1 MNISRNMALSM
12 AGAPPKTPTR
22 TSSLSSHSI
31 SRPASASSHFS
42 LYKGLSDRPFGWK
55 NRRSSKLPTLGST
68 ASDMSVRRW
77 DGAARSSKEWDGLR
91 RDPELWY
98 PDGNCLVHLYGRGQ
112 SRRGPAFKL
121 PMEALIQANCYPLIK
136 RFLFEDLDESAIS
149 DISSQ
154 DGSNFTQDSKKTYEL
169 YIPAPADVERGEAFL
184 YHTATRNLFAW
195 IFGKPLVGNHLG
207 GALVGLLNSMVE
219 FRSLGEDNIEAIMD
233 YMDEEGYADM
243 RNSPDHAL
251 AILFF
256 AEHFHFKDLW
266 IDAFAH
272 CSGMNERLPNS
283 PGFEFMSRTAR
294 AFVTRSRFEMDMR
307 LDACGRR
314 LSSFL
319 SEDLSDAHLGLSSGA
334 RAHLDKFRS
343 FLQSYYIAKL
353 GYYPPAP
360 TEAGSAAFPKPIYS
374 QMCTEFQKLYDFLV
388 DPSCTTEDC
397 NLPISRQGGICVLQ
411 NVQAFDQRHKYLPLL
426 HPLPLLPEVEDSAS
440 AKLSL
445 NRRFSFAPK
454 ADKMKPDPRLVT
466 FSSLSKATNRTNQS
480 LLECSLVRAY
490 RGFEKDCVFSPSKAD
505 KHDKLSFTDARKVR
519 WILVYS
525 ILQTL
530 LSVTRVPE
538 QVRDTQN
545 VPYSLSVLVAGCPPW
560 KGERPYETLIRT
572 QTDQTRE
579 DFQAAQDKPMAQTAP
594 VTPMEIKPD
603 IDYFA
608 QHHKADHAR
617 KGNDGSVPTNSTTA
631 SKKNSVR
638 RALSTLGNMP
648 ELRHPRPQRA
658 SYHEILVHGYGN
670 GTNKVSITAE
680 PVPTGDELS
689 PASPRKSSESG
700 SSLDLSSRWSHTDAE
715 SPTTSLSSNSRRGS
729 DASIKEFLDRPLTA
743 PSHIRMFSTSS
754 SVYSTSVSDDMQEL
768 QPGPLVMKSPVPV
781 QDDVMRV
788 TKEVTVSW
796 EGERNGPANE
806 ELLEYLN
813 TA

>member
-1 MNISRNMALSM
+1 
-12 AGAPPKTPTR
+12 
-22 TSSLSSHSI
+22 
-31 SRPASASSHFS
+31 
-42 LYKGLSDRPFGWK
+42 
-55 NRRSSKLPTLGST
+55 
-68 ASDMSVRRW
+68 MSVRRW
-77 DGAARSSKEWDGLR
+77 DGATRSSKEWDGLR

-98 PDGNCLVHLYGRGQ
+98 QNGNCLVHLYGRGQ
-112 SRRGPAFKL
+112 SRRGPAFKV
-121 PMEALIQANCYPLIK
+121 PMDALIQANCYPLIK
-136 RFLFEDLDESAIS
+136 RFLVEDLDESPVS
-149 DISSQ
+149 DTSSQ
-154 DGSNFTQDSKKTYEL
+154 NGSYFTQDKNKTYEL
-169 YIPAPADVERGEAFL
+169 YIPAPPDVERGEAFL
-184 YHTATRNLFAW
+184 YHTATRNIFAW
-195 IFGKPLVGNHLG
+195 VFVKSLVGNHLG

-219 FRSLGEDNIEAIMD
+219 FRSVGEDNIEAIMD
-233 YMDEEGYADM
+233 YMDKEGYADM

-272 CSGMNERLPNS
+272 CSGMNEELPNS
-283 PGFEFMSRTAR
+283 PGFEFISRTSR
-294 AFVTRSRFEMDMR
+294 ALVTRSRFEMDMR

-314 LSSFL
+314 LATFL
-319 SEDLSDAHLGLSSGA
+319 LDDLSDAHLGLSSGA

-343 FLQSYYIAKL
+343 FLQSYFIAKF
-353 GYYPPAP
+353 GYYPPAAAEP
-360 TEAGSAAFPKPIYS
+360 GSAAFPKPIYS

-388 DPSCTTEDC
+388 DPSCTTEDS

-426 HPLPLLPEVEDSAS
+426 HPLPLLPEMGDSAS

-445 NRRFSFAPK
+445 NRRFSFALK
-454 ADKMKPDPRLVT
+454 VDKMKPDPRLVT
-466 FSSLSKATNRTNQS
+466 FSSLSKATNRTDQS

-490 RGFEKDCVFSPSKAD
+490 RGFEKDCVFSPTKAD
-505 KHDKLSFTDARKVR
+505 KSDKLSFTDARKVR
-519 WILVYS
+519 WILVYA

-530 LSVTRVPE
+530 LSATRVPE

-545 VPYSLSVLVAGCPPW
+545 VSYGLSVLIAGCPPW

-579 DFQAAQDKPMAQTAP
+579 DFVAAQEKPVAQTAP
-594 VTPMEIKPD
+594 VTPLEIKPD

-617 KGNDGSVPTNSTTA
+617 KGSDGSVTNSSTP
-631 SKKNSVR
+631 SKKSSVR

-670 GTNKVSITAE
+670 GTNEVCITAE
-680 PVPTGDELS
+680 PVSTDDEPS
-689 PASPRKSSESG
+689 PVSPRKSSESG
-700 SSLDLSSRWSHTDAE
+700 SSVDLSSKWSHTDAE

-729 DASIKEFLDRPLTA
+729 DTSIKEFPDRPSTA

-754 SVYSTSVSDDMQEL
+754 SVYSASVYEDLQEMQ
-768 QPGPLVMKSPVPV
+768 PDPLFVKSLVPA
-781 QDDVMRV
+781 QNDVMRV
-788 TKEVTVSW
+788 TKEVKVEW
-796 EGERNGPANE
+796 EDDGNRPANE

-813 TA
+813 A

>member
-1 MNISRNMALSM
+1 MALSM

-22 TSSLSSHSI
+22 TSSLACNVNEI
-31 SRPASASSHFS
+31 SRPASTSSNLT

-55 NRRSSKLPTLGST
+55 NRRSSKIPTLGST
-68 ASDMSVRRW
+68 ASDMCVRRW
-77 DGAARSSKEWDGLR
+77 DGAARSSREWDGLR

-98 PDGNCLVHLYGRGQ
+98 TNGNCLVHLYGRGQ

-121 PMEALIQANCYPLIK
+121 PMDALIATNCYPLVK
-136 RFLFEDLDESAIS
+136 RFLAEDSDESPIS
-149 DISSQ
+149 QISSE
-154 DGSNFTQDSKKTYEL
+154 GSSYFRPDKKKTYEL
-169 YIPAPADVERGEAFL
+169 YIPAPPNADRGQAFL

-195 IFGKPLVGNHLG
+195 VFGKSLVGSHLG

-243 RNSPDHAL
+243 RNNPDHAL

-272 CSGMNERLPNS
+272 CSGMNERLPLS
-283 PGFEFMSRTAR
+283 PGFEFMSRTSR
-294 AFVTRSRFEMDMR
+294 ALVTRSRFEMDMR
-307 LDACGRR
+307 LDSCGRR
-314 LSSFL
+314 LATFL
-319 SEDLSDAHLGLSSGA
+319 SDDLSDAHLGLSSGA
-334 RAHLDKFRS
+334 RAHLDKFRT
-343 FLQSYYIAKL
+343 FLHSYYVAKL

-360 TEAGSAAFPKPIYS
+360 TETGTAAFSKPIYS
-374 QMCTEFQKLYDFLV
+374 QMCNEFQKLYDFLV
-388 DPSCTTEDC
+388 DPSCTSEDA
-397 NLPISRQGGICVLQ
+397 NPPISQHGGICVWQ

-426 HPLPLLPEVEDSAS
+426 HPLPLLPEIETGSS
-440 AKLSL
+440 PRMSL

-466 FSSLSKATNRTNQS
+466 FSSLSKATNRSNQS

-490 RGFEKDCVFSPSKAD
+490 RGFEKDCVFSPTKAD

-560 KGERPYETLIRT
+560 KGERPYESLIRS

-579 DFQAAQDKPMAQTAP
+579 DFEAAQEKLIEPTAP

-608 QHHKADHAR
+608 QHHKADHPR
-617 KGNDGSVPTNSTTA
+617 KGSDGSIITNGTNS
-631 SKKNSVR
+631 SKKSTVR

-648 ELRHPRPQRA
+648 ELRHPRPQRT

-670 GTNKVSITAE
+670 GTNEVSITADR
-680 PVPTGDELS
+680 TS
-689 PASPRKSSESG
+689 PEDDSSPRKSSSDSG
-700 SSLDLSSRWSHTDAE
+700 SSVDLSSRWSNIDAD
-715 SPTTSLSSNSRRGS
+715 SPTTSVSSTSRRGS
-729 DASIKEFLDRPLTA
+729 DVSIKEFLDRPMTA
-743 PSHIRMFSTSS
+743 PCHARISSISS
-754 SVYSTSVSDDMQEL
+754 SMYSASVYEDL
-768 QPGPLVMKSPVPV
+768 QPDPLCLKSPQDEVMK
-781 QDDVMRV
+781 V
-788 TKEVTVSW
+788 TKEVKVEW
-796 EGERNGPANE
+796 DDKNNGKAND
-806 ELLEYLN
+806 ELMAYLK
-813 TA
+813 A